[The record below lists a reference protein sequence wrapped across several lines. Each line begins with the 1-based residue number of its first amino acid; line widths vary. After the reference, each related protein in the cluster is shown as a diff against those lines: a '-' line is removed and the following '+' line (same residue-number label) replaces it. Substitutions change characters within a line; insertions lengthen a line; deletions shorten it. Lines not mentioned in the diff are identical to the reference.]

1 VVEAEVGEEEVVG
14 SKLACA
20 CSPHWKGE
28 RREEE
33 EEEERADMRSRKRG
47 GVWRGGTILGV
58 RCRFYKKKKH
68 MYIYLFNYINVLHE

>member
-1 VVEAEVGEEEVVG
+1 VEAEVGEEEVVG

-33 EEEERADMRSRKRG
+33 EERADMRSRKRG

-58 RCRFYKKKKH
+58 RCRFYKK
-68 MYIYLFNYINVLHE
+68 